1 MSDVSPTER
10 PSTLGPAARWGL
22 VVGVALVVIVAD
34 QLTKQWAL
42 ERLSGGQV
50 IDLVGSLRF
59 NLAFNTGMAFSK
71 GSGSGSIIGVI
82 ALGIVAV
89 LAFVARRVESKVQ
102 LALIGLVIGGA
113 LGNIVDRLSRV
124 GEQGSTG
131 QGFMSGAVVDF
142 IDLQWWPVFNIADAA
157 VVCGGIA
164 LALLSLRAPAE
175 APDLTDPS
183 GSADDADRSGPTD
196 DVDAAGTDAD
206 LEPAPAVE
214 PVSDGPEPDS
224 PRP

>member
-1 MSDVSPTER
+1 MSDVSATER
-10 PSTLGPAARWGL
+10 PSKLGPGARWGL
-22 VVGVALVVIVAD
+22 VVGVAVVIIVAD

-42 ERLSGGQV
+42 ERLSGGEV

-71 GSGSGSIIGVI
+71 GSGSGSIIGVV

-89 LAFVARRVESKVQ
+89 LAFVARRVESKAQ

-164 LALLSLRAPAE
+164 LALLSLRAPSDEAE
-175 APDLTDPS
+175 VASSDAEPS
-183 GSADDADRSGPTD
+183 GPADGA
-196 DVDAAGTDAD
+196 DAADTDAAD
-206 LEPAPAVE
+206 SDAEPPSAVE
-214 PVSDGPEPDS
+214 PVSDGAEPDS